1 MMRDLAAIR
10 EGRVNTGQ
18 KSGAPCGD
26 WCEMVQDLPE
36 AMRVSKVCETCDK
49 YTGALV
55 TIRRATPVYLD
66 IVSFDK
72 SVTGFVREMYLDGL
86 LDETDIHILGA
97 AK

>member
-10 EGRVNTGQ
+10 EGRVNTG
-18 KSGAPCGD
+18 KSKAPCGE

-36 AMRVSKVCETCDK
+36 EIRVQKACETCDK

-66 IVSFDK
+66 LVAFDK
-72 SVTGFVREMYLDGL
+72 SVGGFIREMYLDGL
-86 LDETDIHILGA
+86 LDETDIHILGV